1 MLWVTQGCADLASSD
16 TADWEEEEKKEEEK
30 IAKSKL
36 RFGVAT

>member
-16 TADWEEEEKKEEEK
+16 TADWEEEKKKEK